1 MELHE
6 LENERF
12 LMKYIEIENDGNV
25 GIERVHENDD
35 ESEYIMFMF
44 GLHIDIEGM

>member
-6 LENERF
+6 LEGERF

-25 GIERVHENDD
+25 GIDN
-35 ESEYIMFMF
+35 
-44 GLHIDIEGM
+44 G